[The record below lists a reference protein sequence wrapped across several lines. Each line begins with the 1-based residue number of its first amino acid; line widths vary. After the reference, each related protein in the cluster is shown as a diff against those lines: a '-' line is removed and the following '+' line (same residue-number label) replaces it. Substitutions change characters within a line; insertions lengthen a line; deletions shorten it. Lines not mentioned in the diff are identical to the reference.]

1 MLRES
6 DLSVFSEQVVRLL
19 WWVEVEVKEC
29 MEEECRDDWK
39 IFRII
44 FSKYFYLN

>member
-6 DLSVFSEQVVRLL
+6 DLSVFREQVVLLL

-39 IFRII
+39 IIIII
-44 FSKYFYLN
+44 FSKYFG